1 MASDPHKPLRDD
13 VHLLGELLGETLR
26 IHEGDALF
34 NRVERVRAIAK
45 AAHAGEAGAFDL
57 LADVLGDMPIEAAVP
72 VARAFAHFLAL
83 ANIAEQHH
91 RTRRRRD
98 HARDADRH
106 PQRGSCAET
115 FARLIGA
122 GVAPDTLADA
132 VVSSRVELVLTAHPT
147 EVVRRTLIQKYNR
160 IASIL
165 AFRDRVDLTPVE
177 HDDAIDGLRREIAAA
192 WQSDEA
198 RARRI
203 SPLDEV
209 RAGLIVFEETLW
221 DAVPA
226 YLRDVDR
233 ALRDATGRSL
243 PLDATPIRFGSWIG
257 GDRDGNPNVTPE
269 VTRQATWLAR
279 WQAAALYLPEVE
291 ALRDELSMS
300 RASPELADR
309 AGGAR
314 EPYRVLLREV
324 RDRLS
329 ATRELAEAQ
338 LGSAEGLRYEA
349 SDSPT
354 PNADASSVAQPF
366 RGASMAPPLRAAY
379 LRVADL
385 AEPLLLCHRS
395 LEATGNQQIAS
406 GRLTDLL
413 RRVTTFG
420 LVLARLDLRQ
430 DSARHAEA
438 VDWIFASRGDEY
450 SSRSEEGRQRML
462 LTALAGA
469 RGAIDD
475 LPLASAPEPVRDT
488 VETFRTAAAID
499 GESLGAYVITMAR
512 QPSDVLAV
520 EWLQHLAGGA
530 ARQRL
535 VPLFETADDLDAA
548 GRVLRTLFAAP
559 WYRNRIAN
567 HQEVMIGYSDSAKD
581 AGRFS
586 AAWALYRAQ
595 EDIVATCREHGV
607 ALTLFHGRGGSVGR
621 GGGPTYLAIQSQ
633 PPGSIDGTLRVTEQ
647 GEMIQAKFGLP
658 DIAVRTME
666 VYTTATVE
674 ATLKPPLAPDP
685 RWRSA
690 MDRAA
695 TEARDAYRRI
705 VREHPRFVEYFR
717 SATPEPELRAINIGS
732 RPARR
737 PSPSSTGGAQDG
749 IESLRAIPWQFAWTQ
764 TRLLLASWLGVEAA
778 LGEAAARGSEPPLDA
793 MYDGWPF
800 FRSTIDLIEMVL
812 AKADSR
818 IAALYDRELVPPDL
832 RPLGEALRA
841 KLDAATAAVLRVTRH
856 RQLVENNPV
865 LRRSI
870 DVRNP
875 YVDPINLV
883 QIELLRRL
891 RSGGDRDERLQRA
904 FVVTVNGIAA
914 GLRNTG

>member
-1 MASDPHKPLRDD
+1 
-13 VHLLGELLGETLR
+13 
-26 IHEGDALF
+26 
-34 NRVERVRAIAK
+34 
-45 AAHAGEAGAFDL
+45 
-57 LADVLGDMPIEAAVP
+57 
-72 VARAFAHFLAL
+72 
-83 ANIAEQHH
+83 
-91 RTRRRRD
+91 
-98 HARDADRH
+98 
-106 PQRGSCAET
+106 
-115 FARLIGA
+115 
-122 GVAPDTLADA
+122 
-132 VVSSRVELVLTAHPT
+132 
-147 EVVRRTLIQKYNR
+147 
-160 IASIL
+160 
-165 AFRDRVDLTPVE
+165 
-177 HDDAIDGLRREIAAA
+177 
-192 WQSDEA
+192 
-198 RARRI
+198 
-203 SPLDEV
+203 
-209 RAGLIVFEETLW
+209 
-221 DAVPA
+221 
-226 YLRDVDR
+226 
-233 ALRDATGRSL
+233 
-243 PLDATPIRFGSWIG
+243 
-257 GDRDGNPNVTPE
+257 
-269 VTRQATWLAR
+269 
-279 WQAAALYLPEVE
+279 
-291 ALRDELSMS
+291 
-300 RASPELADR
+300 
-309 AGGAR
+309 
-314 EPYRVLLREV
+314 
-324 RDRLS
+324 
-329 ATRELAEAQ
+329 
-338 LGSAEGLRYEA
+338 
-349 SDSPT
+349 
-354 PNADASSVAQPF
+354 
-366 RGASMAPPLRAAY
+366 
-379 LRVADL
+379 
-385 AEPLLLCHRS
+385 
-395 LEATGNQQIAS
+395 
-406 GRLTDLL
+406 
-413 RRVTTFG
+413 
-420 LVLARLDLRQ
+420 
-430 DSARHAEA
+430 
-438 VDWIFASRGDEY
+438 
-450 SSRSEEGRQRML
+450 
-462 LTALAGA
+462 
-469 RGAIDD
+469 
-475 LPLASAPEPVRDT
+475 
-488 VETFRTAAAID
+488 
-499 GESLGAYVITMAR
+499 
-512 QPSDVLAV
+512 
-520 EWLQHLAGGA
+520 
-530 ARQRL
+530 
-535 VPLFETADDLDAA
+535 
-548 GRVLRTLFAAP
+548 
-559 WYRNRIAN
+559 
-567 HQEVMIGYSDSAKD
+567 VMIGYSDSAKD

-695 TEARDAYRRI
+695 TAARDAYRRI

-717 SATPEPELRAINIGS
+717 SATPEAELRAINIGS

-749 IESLRAIPWQFAWTQ
+749 VESLRAIPWQFAWTQ

-841 KLDAATAAVLRVTRH
+841 KLDAATASVLRVTRH

>member
-1 MASDPHKPLRDD
+1 MTRDPHKPLRDD

-26 IHEGDALF
+26 VHEGDALF
-34 NRVERVRAIAK
+34 NRVEQVRAIAK
-45 AAHAGEAGAFDL
+45 AAHTGEAGAFDL
-57 LADVLGDMPIEAAVP
+57 LADVLGNMPIEAAVP

-98 HARDADRH
+98 HAREADRH

-122 GVAPDTLADA
+122 GVPPDALAEA
-132 VVSSRVELVLTAHPT
+132 VISSGVELVLTAHPT

-165 AFRDRVDLTPVE
+165 TFRDRVDLTPVE
-177 HDDAIDGLRREIAAA
+177 RSDSIEGLAREIAAA
-192 WQSDEA
+192 WQTDEA
-198 RARRI
+198 RTRRV

-221 DAVPA
+221 NAVPA
-226 YLRDVDR
+226 YLREVDR

-279 WQAAALYLPEVE
+279 WQAAALYLREVD
-291 ALRDELSMS
+291 ALRDELSTS
-300 RASPELADR
+300 RASPELVDR

-314 EPYRVLLREV
+314 EPYRELLRAV
-324 RDRLS
+324 RDGLA
-329 ATRELAEAQ
+329 ATRDLAEAQ
-338 LGSAEGLRYEA
+338 IGSGNALRSGKAVESVTQPVTAYL
-349 SDSPT
+349 
-354 PNADASSVAQPF
+354 ASS
-366 RGASMAPPLRAAY
+366 
-379 LRVADL
+379 DL

-395 LEATGNQQIAS
+395 LEATGNQRIAS

-413 RRVTTFG
+413 RRVATFG

-430 DSARHAEA
+430 EAARHAEA
-438 VDWIFASRGDEY
+438 IDWIFTSRGDEY
-450 SSRSEEGRQRML
+450 ASRSEEERQQML
-462 LTALAGA
+462 LAALAGA
-469 RGAIDD
+469 RAAIDD
-475 LPLASAPEPVRDT
+475 LPLSRAPESVRD
-488 VETFRTAAAID
+488 VLETFRTAAAINS
-499 GESLGAYVITMAR
+499 ESLGAYVITMTR

-520 EWLQHLAGGA
+520 EWLQQLAGGA
-530 ARQRL
+530 HRQRV

-548 GRVLRTLFAAP
+548 GRVLRTLFAMP
-559 WYRNRIAN
+559 WYGNRIAN
-567 HQEVMIGYSDSAKD
+567 QQEVMIGYSDSAKD

-586 AAWALYRAQ
+586 AAWALYLAQ
-595 EDIVATCREHGV
+595 ENIVAACREHGV

-666 VYTTATVE
+666 VYTTATVA
-674 ATLKPPLAPDP
+674 ATLKPPPAPDR
-685 RWRSA
+685 RWRAS
-690 MDRAA
+690 MNRAA
-695 TEARDAYRRI
+695 AEASDAYRRI
-705 VREHPRFVEYFR
+705 VRGHPRFVEYFR
-717 SATPEPELRAINIGS
+717 SATPDPELRAINIGS

-737 PSPSSTGGAQDG
+737 PSSSSTGGGRDG
-749 IESLRAIPWQFAWTQ
+749 VESLRAIPWQFAWTQ

-778 LGEAAARGSEPPLDA
+778 LAGGPARSGEAPLDE

-812 AKADSR
+812 AKADAR

-832 RPLGEALRA
+832 WPLGEALRA
-841 KLDAATAAVLRVTRH
+841 KLETATAAVLRVTRH
-856 RQLVENNPV
+856 HQLVENNPV

-891 RSGGDRDERLQRA
+891 RSGSDGDERLQRA

>member
-122 GVAPDTLADA
+122 GVAPDTLAEA

-226 YLRDVDR
+226 YLREVDR

-269 VTRQATWLAR
+269 GTRQATWLAR
-279 WQAAALYLPEVE
+279 WQAAALYL
-291 ALRDELSMS
+291 
-300 RASPELADR
+300 
-309 AGGAR
+309 
-314 EPYRVLLREV
+314 
-324 RDRLS
+324 
-329 ATRELAEAQ
+329 
-338 LGSAEGLRYEA
+338 
-349 SDSPT
+349 
-354 PNADASSVAQPF
+354 
-366 RGASMAPPLRAAY
+366 
-379 LRVADL
+379 

-395 LEATGNQQIAS
+395 FEATGNQQIAS

-450 SSRSEEGRQRML
+450 SSRSEEGRQQML

-475 LPLASAPEPVRDT
+475 LPLAGAPEPVRDT

-530 ARQRL
+530 VRQRL

-548 GRVLRTLFAAP
+548 GRVLRTLFATP

-800 FRSTIDLIEMVL
+800 SRS
-812 AKADSR
+812 A
-818 IAALYDRELVPPDL
+818 
-832 RPLGEALRA
+832 
-841 KLDAATAAVLRVTRH
+841 
-856 RQLVENNPV
+856 
-865 LRRSI
+865 
-870 DVRNP
+870 
-875 YVDPINLV
+875 
-883 QIELLRRL
+883 
-891 RSGGDRDERLQRA
+891 
-904 FVVTVNGIAA
+904 
-914 GLRNTG
+914 